1 MYCQIG
7 VTSDYYTINVDWSD
21 VNSNSFRVMAFRK
34 ERSGKMVLK
43 SRDFIRYLDRVDRD
57 MQILKAY
64 YEIGGPE
71 SPTDANETVTLLENL
86 SREELVSKIHN
97 TRDEVINGIDRCD
110 SLDIAHTTRNW
121 ASELLKIDLFHPKAT
136 KDIQELRSRVDKL
149 EKDLPVTFSLYHPG
163 TISTLLFIPVK
174 LRDLEKLCTVY
185 QDKFSS
191 KERGE

>member
-1 MYCQIG
+1 
-7 VTSDYYTINVDWSD
+7 
-21 VNSNSFRVMAFRK
+21 
-34 ERSGKMVLK
+34 MVLK